1 MKIRQ
6 IDPKP
11 ASFQLAPMI
20 DIVFLLLTF
29 FLVTYQITEQ
39 EKDNRVAV
47 PTSTEGAQKARVA
60 NEIVINVTK
69 AGVITISGEEY
80 TKTELREK
88 LERIVVASE
97 LANEGGADQQPVRIR
112 CDADG
117 TNQTLFEVLDEI
129 RKAGIWNIGFA
140 SRGAPRGE

>member
-1 MKIRQ
+1 MKIRH

-39 EKDNRVAV
+39 EKDSRVAV

-60 NEIVINVTK
+60 NEIVINLTND
-69 AGVITISGEEY
+69 GIISIGGEEY
-80 TKTELREK
+80 TKPELRAK
-88 LERIVVASE
+88 LERIVEAAE
-97 LANEGGADQQPVRIR
+97 LVNQGGADQQPVRIR

-117 TNQTLFEVLDEI
+117 TNQNLFEVLDEV

-140 SRGAPRGE
+140 SRSAPRN